1 MALGSES
8 DEMEEQVDTILIE
21 PQRPLALN
29 GDKIRRLRKRAG
41 LTQRELGQLVGV
53 SGRAVRYWEA
63 GDRKPQDLQV
73 IRKLVEMLA
82 PEKIQDND
90 QGVLFATDGTP
101 IVIRTDSTGAT
112 PFDRIGP

>member
-1 MALGSES
+1 MNETL
-8 DEMEEQVDTILIE
+8 VE

-73 IRKLVEMLA
+73 IRKLVETLA
-82 PEKIQDND
+82 PEKLTDTP
-90 QGVLFATDGTP
+90 QGVVWSHEGTP
-101 IVIRTDSTGAT
+101 IVMFGNIVGMMAGNGNSVRE
-112 PFDRIGP
+112 